1 MVVIGGGAAGMVTGA
16 SSAIFG
22 AKTCM
27 IERNLFGGDCL
38 FTGCVPSKAFL
49 KACNVAYT
57 VRNCAA
63 FGIEVEGTV
72 KVDFA
77 KVMERMR
84 SIRAEISEVDSA
96 SHFAYYYGL
105 DVFLGHA
112 EFIDRNKIRINN

>member
-1 MVVIGGGAAGMVTGA
+1 MKYDMVVIGGGAAGLVTGA
-16 SSAIFG
+16 SAAVLG

-49 KACNVAYT
+49 KACNVAHM
-57 VRNCAA
+57 VKNCAA
-63 FGIEVEGTV
+63 FGVEVEGTINV
-72 KVDFA
+72 NFA

-105 DVFLGHA
+105 DVFMGHA
-112 EFIDRNKIRINN
+112 